1 MKIQNNSII
10 HDINDKVYYKDE
22 LYQIKLI
29 QEDLVLIINLTTF
42 KFIITNI
49 FNIKGIK

>member
-10 HDINDKVYYKDE
+10 HEINDKVYYKDE

-29 QEDLVLIINLTTF
+29 QEDLALT
-42 KFIITNI
+42 FIIIKKNNI
-49 FNIKGIK
+49 HMNDYYKNL